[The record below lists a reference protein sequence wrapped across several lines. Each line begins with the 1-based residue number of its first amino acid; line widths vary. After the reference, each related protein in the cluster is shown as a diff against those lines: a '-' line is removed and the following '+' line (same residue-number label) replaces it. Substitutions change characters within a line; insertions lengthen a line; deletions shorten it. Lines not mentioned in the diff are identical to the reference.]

1 MTRRRALLACGA
13 CVGAAGL
20 LGFFTYADDLRHG
33 GELAAAAGL
42 TLAGV
47 GLVVAALRPAW
58 PLAWFSGAILAGL
71 AIGAAMDAAIAG
83 LLGGIVVGALLTIS
97 RAPSTPPRATP

>member
-13 CVGAAGL
+13 CVGAAGV

-42 TLAGV
+42 TLAGL
-47 GLVVAALRPAW
+47 GLAVAALRLAW
-58 PLAWFSGAILAGL
+58 PLAWSSGAILAGL
-71 AIGAAMDAAIAG
+71 IVGAAMDAAIAG
-83 LLGGIVVGALLTIS
+83 LLGGIVVGAL
-97 RAPSTPPRATP
+97 ATAWRRRGVA